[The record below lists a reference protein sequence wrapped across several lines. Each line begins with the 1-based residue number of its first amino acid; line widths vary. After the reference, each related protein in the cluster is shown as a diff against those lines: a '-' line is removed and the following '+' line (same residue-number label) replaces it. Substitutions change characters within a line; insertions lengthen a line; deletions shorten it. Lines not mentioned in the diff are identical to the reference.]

1 MPSSTYKSLTRKK
14 KAVKQFRR
22 GSKTFRHKKNL
33 KQKKNLRQ
41 KISVKKL
48 YTKDKRKGK
57 RFTRVA
63 RGFVDDLRAKE
74 NYANTQEC
82 SICLEEMTDDEA
94 TVLKCNHKFHTRC
107 LKDAL
112 QTVNLVCPL
121 CRKPIG
127 GEISRTLLTESPQ
140 DMLIVA
146 KAVLIEAEATVVE
159 AEAAVVEADAIVK
172 TRLQELREATA
183 SMRMAMRKLSAA
195 PSKAAIKAADE
206 AAAATVTAEQAAS
219 AAAEAAVTKVE
230 GWEAGWAAAEEAS
243 AAVMRAEEAVNVAR
257 EEERLA
263 AERTARFE
271 ESQVLAARFEA
282 LRAAAAER
290 AGSSATNHG
299 TYTLQEVLRGANSM
313 RR

>member
-1 MPSSTYKSLTRKK
+1 MPSSTSKSLTRKK

-33 KQKKNLRQ
+33 RQ

-48 YTKDKRKGK
+48 YRKDKRKGK

-63 RGFVDDLRAKE
+63 RGLVNDLRRKVNDAI
-74 NYANTQEC
+74 TPEC
-82 SICLEEMTDDEA
+82 PICLEEMTDDEA
-94 TVLKCNHKFHTRC
+94 TELKCNHKFHSRC
-107 LKDAL
+107 LIQALRKD
-112 QTVNLVCPL
+112 NLVCPL

-127 GEISRTLLTESPQ
+127 SEISRTLLTESPQ

-146 KAVLIEAEATVVE
+146 KAVLIEAEAAVV
-159 AEAAVVEADAIVK
+159 AADAAVVAADASVN
-172 TRLQELREATA
+172 TTVQELREASA
-183 SMRMAMRKLSAA
+183 SLREAMTTLSAA
-195 PSKAAIKAADE
+195 PSNSRARAAAEEAAAEEASVRADE
-206 AAAATVTAEQAAS
+206 AGRAAVAATAAATAARAVVVTA
-219 AAAEAAVTKVE
+219 VT
-230 GWEAGWAAAEEAS
+230 AAEEAS

-263 AERTARFE
+263 AERAARFE
-271 ESQVLAARFEA
+271 ESQVLAAMFEA

-290 AGSSATNHG
+290 AGSSATNHR